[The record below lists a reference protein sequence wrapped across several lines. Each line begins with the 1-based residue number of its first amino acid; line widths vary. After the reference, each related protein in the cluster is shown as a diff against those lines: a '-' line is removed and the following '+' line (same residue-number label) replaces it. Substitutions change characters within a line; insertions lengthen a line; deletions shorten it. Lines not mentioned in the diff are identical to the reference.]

1 MTNPNANFGIDRWHE
16 PFYPMSPMGQT
27 TQVAKDREGD
37 ATRTVVPTEYAR
49 GIHMRNPPSLQAL
62 KLMHLMIATAG
73 GRMADDVRHEL
84 RLADIRAIDGFRNH
98 DRKSLQP
105 LLEELRTAVL
115 SYDEPDR
122 SRYVVGGLLDEATV
136 DYRHEESGDVRLSW
150 YFGRTFR
157 TMAEASN
164 HWAILDR
171 QTVFHLGS
179 KYAVLLFQFVASLS
193 GLDSVSS
200 RTFSLPELRAILGVA
215 TGKLDRFADMHRRA
229 LQPAVDEINHLSR
242 FTLTVKP
249 QKEGRTVTSVK
260 ISWREKAD
268 TNRQKRELAMSK
280 VGRKARRQAA
290 EETIVEPPQAV
301 RWRERPALAEGFP
314 VEGPISFGP
323 WGEIARNHLRPPRRD
338 VDLVASDFRQWVA
351 GRDGMTLSSKGIE
364 KAFVGF
370 CKRVEPVK

>member
-1 MTNPNANFGIDRWHE
+1 
-16 PFYPMSPMGQT
+16 MGKT

-37 ATRTVVPTEYAR
+37 TTKTVVPTEYAR
-49 GIHMRNPPSLQAL
+49 GIYMRNPPSLQAL

-84 RLADIRAIDGFRNH
+84 RLADIRAIDGFQNH
-98 DRKSLQP
+98 DRKSLP
-105 LLEELRTAVL
+105 PFLEELRAAVL

-171 QTVFHLGS
+171 QTVYHLGS
-179 KYAVLLFQFVASLS
+179 KYAVLLFQFIASLS
-193 GLDSVSS
+193 GLDRVSS
-200 RTFSLPELRAILGVA
+200 RTFSIPELRSLLGITA
-215 TGKLDRFADMHRRA
+215 GKLDRFADMHRRA

-242 FTLTVKP
+242 FTLTAKP

-268 TNRQKRELAMSK
+268 ASGPKRELSMSK
-280 VGRKARRQAA
+280 VGRKARRQKSV
-290 EETIVEPPQAV
+290 ETVATPAQA
-301 RWRERPALAEGFP
+301 LSEGFP
-314 VEGPISFGP
+314 AEGPISFGP
-323 WGEIARNHLRPPRRD
+323 WAEIARKHLPHPQQDVNRVAENFRR
-338 VDLVASDFRQWVA
+338 WVA
-351 GRDGMTLSSKGIE
+351 AREGMTLVSKGIE
-364 KAFVGF
+364 RAFVGF
-370 CKRVEPVK
+370 CKQVEPAR